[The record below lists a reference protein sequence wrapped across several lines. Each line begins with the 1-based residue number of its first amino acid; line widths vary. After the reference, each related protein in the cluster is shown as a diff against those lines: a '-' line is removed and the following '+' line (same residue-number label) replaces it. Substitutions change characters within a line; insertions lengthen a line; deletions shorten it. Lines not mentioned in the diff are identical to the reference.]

1 VVWRMKAVT
10 WQGKRD
16 VRVDEVPDPTI
27 LQPTN
32 AIIAV
37 STTNFWGST
46 STYTNRSRPSLELTR
61 LRGHHVVAESWR
73 MSGE

>member
-1 VVWRMKAVT
+1 MKAVT
-10 WQGKRD
+10 WQGKRH

-27 LQPTN
+27 LQPTD

-37 STTNFWGST
+37 TTTNFCGSDLHLDEPLAAFVGGAPLAWT
-46 STYTNRSRPSLELTR
+46 PR
-61 LRGHHVVAESWR
+61 VAASWR